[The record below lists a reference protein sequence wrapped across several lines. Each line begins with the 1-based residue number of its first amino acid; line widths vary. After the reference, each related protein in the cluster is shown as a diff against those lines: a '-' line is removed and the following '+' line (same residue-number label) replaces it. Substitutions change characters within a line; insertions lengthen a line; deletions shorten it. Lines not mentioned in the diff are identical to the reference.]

1 MSNEIV
7 ATSDENKVTKELLE
21 DYLRTTHK
29 ELNDTQFKQFVAVSL
44 AFGLNPWK
52 KEVHPVVYK
61 NKDGSYDLSI
71 VTGYEVYL
79 KRAELNPN
87 YDGFNIEFNGSFKRG
102 KVTKSGKTGSWQV
115 DALIPDGEVSCIC
128 TVYRKDRA
136 HPTRE
141 EVFFDEYDQGNSM
154 WQSKPRT
161 MLKKV
166 AIVSAFR
173 KAFPFDF
180 GGMPYTNDELPDHMT
195 GADKLEQQGY
205 TEVPQDAQPQ
215 LSAPQPQKKVLDEET
230 KQFMDGMKGLWTQA
244 PEIYKSTMDEF
255 GFKSANNV
263 PPERRSEVFNT
274 IVANISKAQHH
285 QSAPTAMEQAER
297 PDDSQERD
305 F

>member
-1 MSNEIV
+1 MANEII
-7 ATSDENKVTKELLE
+7 ATSEENKVTQDLLL
-21 DYLRTTHK
+21 DYLKTMNK
-29 ELNDTQFKQFVAVSL
+29 GLNEQQTKQFLAVAGT
-44 AFGLNPWK
+44 FGLNPWK
-52 KEVHPVVYK
+52 REVYAVTFK
-61 NKDGSYDLSI
+61 NKDGSTDMSI
-71 VTGYEVYL
+71 VTGYETYI

-87 YDGFNIEFNGSFKRG
+87 YDGFEIQFKGGFKRG
-102 KVTKSGKTGSWQV
+102 KVTKSGKNGSWQV
-115 DALIPDGEVSCIC
+115 DALVPDGEVSCIC

-154 WQSKPRT
+154 WQNKPRT

-215 LSAPQPQKKVLDEET
+215 APAQPKAAKKEIDEET

-263 PPERRSEVFNT
+263 PPERRGEVFNT
-274 IVANISKAQHH
+274 IVANISKAAQH
-285 QSAPTAMEQAER
+285 QSAPTAAEQAER
-297 PDDSQERD
+297 PDEERD

>member
-1 MSNEIV
+1 M
-7 ATSDENKVTKELLE
+7 
-21 DYLRTTHK
+21 
-29 ELNDTQFKQFVAVSL
+29 
-44 AFGLNPWK
+44 
-52 KEVHPVVYK
+52 
-61 NKDGSYDLSI
+61 
-71 VTGYEVYL
+71 
-79 KRAELNPN
+79 
-87 YDGFNIEFNGSFKRG
+87 
-102 KVTKSGKTGSWQV
+102 
-115 DALIPDGEVSCIC
+115 
-128 TVYRKDRA
+128 YRKDRA

-141 EVFFDEYDQGNSM
+141 EVFFDEYNKGNDM
-154 WQSKPRT
+154 WIQKPRT

-205 TEVPQDAQPQ
+205 TEVPQDSHPKI
-215 LSAPQPQKKVLDEET
+215 SAPQPQKNEIDEDT
-230 KQFMDGMKGLWTQA
+230 MQFKEGMKGLWTQA

-274 IVANISKAQHH
+274 IVANIAKSQQH
-285 QSAPTAMEQAER
+285 QSAPTADEQTDNGEV
-297 PDDSQERD
+297 DNSL

>member
-1 MSNEIV
+1 MANEIV
-7 ATSDENKVTKELLE
+7 ATSEENKVTQDLLL
-21 DYLRTTHK
+21 DYLKTMNK
-29 ELNDTQFKQFVAVSL
+29 GLNEQQTKQFLAVAVT
-44 AFGLNPWK
+44 FGLNPWK
-52 KEVHPVVYK
+52 REVYAVTFK
-61 NKDGSYDLSI
+61 NKDGSTDMSI
-71 VTGYEVYL
+71 VTGYETYI

-87 YDGFNIEFNGSFKRG
+87 YDGFEIEFKGGFRRG
-102 KVTKSGKTGSWQV
+102 KITKQGKNGSWQV
-115 DALIPDGEVSCIC
+115 DALVPDGEVSCVC

-180 GGMPYTNDELPDHMT
+180 GGMPYTTDELPEHMT
-195 GADKLEQQGY
+195 GADKLEQQGF
-205 TEVPQDAQPQ
+205 TEVQQDAQPQ
-215 LSAPQPQKKVLDEET
+215 TTAKPKAAKKEIDEET
-230 KQFMDGMKGLWTQA
+230 RQFMEGMKGLWTQA

-263 PPERRSEVFNT
+263 PPERRGEIFNT
-274 IVANISKAQHH
+274 IVANISKAAHH
-285 QSAPTAMEQAER
+285 QSAPTAQEQTESA
-297 PDDSQERD
+297 D

>member
-1 MSNEIV
+1 MSNEI
-7 ATSDENKVTKELLE
+7 AAISEENKVTKELLE

-61 NKDGSYDLSI
+61 NKDGGYDLSI

-79 KRAELNPN
+79 KRAEMNPN
-87 YDGFNIEFNGSFKRG
+87 YDGFNIEFKGSFKRG
-102 KVTKSGKTGSWQV
+102 KVTKQGKNGPWQV
-115 DALIPDGEVSCIC
+115 DALVPDGEVSCVC
-128 TVYRKDRA
+128 TVFRKDRA
-136 HPTRE
+136 HPIRE

-154 WQSKPRT
+154 WQGKPRT

-215 LSAPQPQKKVLDEET
+215 APALPKAAKKEIDEET
-230 KQFMDGMKGLWTQA
+230 RQFMDGMKGLWTQA

-274 IVANISKAQHH
+274 IVVNISKAQQH
-285 QSAPTAMEQAER
+285 QSAPTAMEQQ
-297 PDDSQERD
+297 DSGEVD
-305 F
+305 NSLF